1 MGPSWLWV
9 QRCRIER
16 IGRLGEENHKSRK
29 RPITSSRQLQD
40 HTDCSGLKELHL
52 GLGLSMAMVGNAQ
65 VY

>member
-9 QRCRIER
+9 QRCWIER
-16 IGRLGEENHKSRK
+16 IGRLGEENHNSHK

-40 HTDCSGLKELHL
+40 HTDRSGLKESHL
-52 GLGLSMAMVGNAQ
+52 GLGLSMAVVGNAQ